1 MSIKIHLIWV
11 GKTKEP
17 FIREGIE
24 KYLRLLGPYAEVTV
38 TEVREEKGGNTAMTV
53 EREGERIQKLKVPY
67 VLLDEGG
74 PDLSS
79 LEFAEYIRRHSP
91 RMTFVMGGAY
101 GVTEG
106 VRTGAQGMLA
116 LSRMTL
122 THEMVRVLLL
132 EQLYRAFSII
142 NKKGYHH

>member
-1 MSIKIHLIWV
+1 MSIKVHLIWV

-17 FIREGIE
+17 FIREGTE

-67 VLLDEGG
+67 ILLDERG

-79 LEFAEYIRRHSP
+79 VEFADYIRRHSP
-91 RMTFVMGGAY
+91 RITFVMGGAY
-101 GVTEG
+101 GVSEE
-106 VRTGAQGMLA
+106 VRAGAQGMLA
-116 LSRMTL
+116 LSRMTF
-122 THEMVRVLLL
+122 THEMARVLLL
-132 EQLYRAFSII
+132 EQL
-142 NKKGYHH
+142 